1 MGRGNTS
8 VAHRT
13 EQVIRSARAVK
24 EVESPQ
30 VRILIWVVPNGPSH
44 RLGKEFLLLAAVRF
58 LQQDLLTCN
67 GQFRKLPFIRIAP
80 HTSITMTISTRYV
93 PHLRVTYEQRF
104 RPLLWIT
111 GALRTSLPRLTL
123 DWRHGSNR
131 RCSLASHRS
140 ARWQAKRHRLNFRPQ
155 RCLSFRSSLSVYRR
169 R

>member
-30 VRILIWVVPNGPSH
+30 VRTQIWVVRNGPSH

-80 HTSITMTISTRYV
+80 HTSITMTTSTRYV
-93 PHLRVTYEQRF
+93 PHLRVTYEQPF
-104 RPLLWIT
+104 RLLLWIT
-111 GALRTSLPRLTL
+111 GVLLTSLPRLTL
-123 DWRHGSNR
+123 DWRHGFNR

-140 ARWQAKRHRLNFRPQ
+140 AR
-155 RCLSFRSSLSVYRR
+155 
-169 R
+169 